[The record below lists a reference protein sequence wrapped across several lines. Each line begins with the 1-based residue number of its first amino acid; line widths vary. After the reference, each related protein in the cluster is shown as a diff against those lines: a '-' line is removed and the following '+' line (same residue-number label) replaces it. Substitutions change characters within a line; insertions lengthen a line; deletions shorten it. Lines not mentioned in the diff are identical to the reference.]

1 MQTLQQ
7 CETARMDISI
17 IIPVYNLERCI
28 RPMLDSL
35 KEQKIGGYTAEII
48 FVMNNCT
55 DKSEDVIRESG
66 LDCTIINC
74 TTQGCG
80 PARNA
85 GMDIATGEYI
95 WFMDGDDWL
104 LSDTA
109 IRDALNKA
117 YAENL
122 NVLRIPF
129 ISDLFRYQYFS
140 MVWQYLLRREFI
152 QEFRFPEFQPSEDDV
167 YMMSVLEKAGYDR
180 GSHMRLPC
188 MNKVLYYYNYMR
200 EGSNMYRVWHGEK
213 I

>member
-7 CETARMDISI
+7 CKNDISV

-35 KEQKIGGYTAEII
+35 QEQDLGDYKAEII
-48 FVMNNCT
+48 FVLNNCT
-55 DKSEDVIRESG
+55 DKSEKVIRRYD

-104 LSDTA
+104 LSNTA
-109 IRDALNKA
+109 IRDALDKA
-117 YAENL
+117 YDEDL

-129 ISDLFRYQYFS
+129 TSDLFRFQYFS
-140 MVWQYLLRREFI
+140 MVWQYLLRSEFI
-152 QEFRFPEFQPSEDDV
+152 KEFRFPEFQPCEDDAF
-167 YMMSVLEKAGYDR
+167 MMDVLKKNGYSRD
-180 GSHMRLPC
+180 SHLCLPC
-188 MNKVLYYYNYMR
+188 VNKALYYYNYMR
-200 EGSNMYRVWHGEK
+200 EGSNMYRHFHGER

>member
-7 CETARMDISI
+7 CKNDISV

-35 KEQKIGGYTAEII
+35 KEQKLGDYKAEII
-48 FVMNNCT
+48 FVLNNCT
-55 DKSEDVIRESG
+55 DKSEKVIRRY
-66 LDCTIINC
+66 DFDYTIINC

-85 GMDIATGEYI
+85 GFDIATGTYI

-109 IRDALNKA
+109 IKDVLDKA
-117 YAENL
+117 YAEDL

-129 ISDLFRYQYFS
+129 MSDLFLYQYYA
-140 MVWQYLLRREFI
+140 MVWQYLLRREFV
-152 QEFRFPEFQPSEDDV
+152 QELRFPEYQPAEDDA
-167 YMMSVLEKAGYDR
+167 YMASVLKKNGYDSN
-180 GSHMRLPC
+180 SHMSLPC
-188 MNKVLYYYNYMR
+188 VNKALYYYNYMR
-200 EGSNMYRVWHGEK
+200 EGSNMYRVWHGER

>member
-1 MQTLQQ
+1 MPTLH
-7 CETARMDISI
+7 ERKDNRVDISI

-35 KEQKIGGYTAEII
+35 KEQDLGGYKAEII
-48 FVMNNCT
+48 FVLNNCT
-55 DKSEDVIRESG
+55 DKSEAVIRKRG

-85 GMDIATGEYI
+85 GIDIASGEYV

-104 LSDTA
+104 LSNTAVKDTL
-109 IRDALNKA
+109 DKA
-117 YAENL
+117 YAEDL
-122 NVLRIPF
+122 DVLRIPF
-129 ISDLFRYQYFS
+129 VSDLFRFQYFS
-140 MVWQYLLRREFI
+140 MVWQYLMRREFI
-152 QEFRFPEFQPSEDDV
+152 REFRFPDYQPAEDDAF
-167 YMMSVLEKAGYDR
+167 MMSVLRKNGYDR
-180 GSHMRLPC
+180 GSHMSLPC
-188 MNKVLYYYNYMR
+188 VNKALYYYNYMR